1 MILTCPECATRYS
14 AKADAIGPNGR
25 SVRCAK
31 CSATW
36 FVASDPDILALS
48 DQQNDSGITA
58 ASVAGASAGFK
69 PDPRPEVSNDTGAHV
84 PAGAASAASIRDNAD
99 RSRARRRLFGVSMI
113 WVVTLAL
120 LAAFAL
126 AAYIFRQPIVER
138 FPSTST
144 IYKSFGF
151 DVAQSGLTFQ
161 TVQSRS
167 AIVEGVPTLIVDGV
181 VQNLTAESIAAKS
194 VLLSL
199 HNAGGDELIRWIVE
213 LPNPKLSGHA
223 GQAFVTSYPNPPI
236 DASILR
242 YRFAD
247 DNVMAT
253 KVNTPEQLSL
263 VTTPDESKDDTPEE

>member
-1 MILTCPECATRYS
+1 
-14 AKADAIGPNGR
+14 
-25 SVRCAK
+25 
-31 CSATW
+31 
-36 FVASDPDILALS
+36 VAADPDILALS
-48 DQQNDSGITA
+48 DQQNDSAISA

-69 PDPRPEVSNDTGAHV
+69 PAPRPEASNDARAHV
-84 PAGAASAASIRDNAD
+84 PAGAVSAASIRDNAD

-113 WVVTLAL
+113 WIVTLAL

-144 IYKSFGF
+144 IYKSFGI

-161 TVQSRS
+161 SVQSRA

-181 VQNLTAESIAAKS
+181 VQNLTAEGIPAKS

-199 HNAGGDELIRWIVE
+199 HNAGGDELMRWIVE
-213 LPNPKLSGHA
+213 LPNPNLSGRA
-223 GQAFVTSYPNPPI
+223 KQSFVTSYPNPPI

-242 YRFAD
+242 YQFAD
-247 DNVMAT
+247 EDALAT
-253 KVNTPEQLSL
+253 QTNPPERLSL
-263 VTTPDESKDDTPEE
+263 ATASGESKDDSPED

>member
-1 MILTCPECATRYS
+1 
-14 AKADAIGPNGR
+14 
-25 SVRCAK
+25 VRCAK

-36 FVASDPDILALS
+36 FVAADPDILALADQES
-48 DQQNDSGITA
+48 DIGLTA

-69 PDPRPEVSNDTGAHV
+69 PESPSKAPSESKASID
-84 PAGAASAASIRDNAD
+84 AGSASAASIRDNAD

-144 IYKSFGF
+144 IYKSFGI
-151 DVAQSGLTFQ
+151 DVARSGLTFQ
-161 TVQSRS
+161 SVQSRS

-181 VQNLTAESIAAKS
+181 VQNLTADRIMAKS

-199 HNAGGDELIRWIVE
+199 HNAGGDELTRWIVE
-213 LPNPKLSGHA
+213 LPKPSLDGKA
-223 GQAFVTSYPNPPI
+223 KRDFVTSYPNPPI

-247 DNVMAT
+247 EAAMT
-253 KVNTPEQLSL
+253 SSTQLSL
-263 VTTPDESKDDTPEE
+263 AETPGAPEDDSPEQ